1 MNIHTWVSHSIYI
14 NVDHELDHA
23 LELMLHSLHGQLQIA
38 RAVQVLL
45 YIIQK
50 KNIAPHITP
59 VWSMHMQS
67 KIDYECEYHVTQGLC
82 K

>member
-1 MNIHTWVSHSIYI
+1 MNIHTWLSHGIYV

-50 KNIAPHITP
+50 K
-59 VWSMHMQS
+59 
-67 KIDYECEYHVTQGLC
+67 
-82 K
+82 